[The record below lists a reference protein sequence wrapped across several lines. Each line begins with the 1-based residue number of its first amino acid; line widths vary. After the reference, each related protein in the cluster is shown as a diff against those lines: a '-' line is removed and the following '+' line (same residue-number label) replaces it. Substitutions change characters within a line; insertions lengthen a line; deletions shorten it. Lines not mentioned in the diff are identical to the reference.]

1 MTTATSLV
9 LIAIGAILAFAV
21 SYQVAGMNI
30 QTIGGILI
38 AVGGIGLV
46 ISLLTLAGY
55 APWGESRAAGGGV
68 QPGRTVAPG
77 GVAPPTNTAPST
89 TVAPSINIAPP
100 AAVAAAPAAPA
111 ASVAPPT
118 NV

>member
-38 AVGGIGLV
+38 AVGGIGLF

-55 APWGESRAAGGGV
+55 APWGDSRGSSGSA
-68 QPGRTVAPG
+68 QPATTVAPAAG
-77 GVAPPTNTAPST
+77 PPANIAPST
-89 TVAPSINIAPP
+89 TVAPSINIATP
-100 AAVAAAPAAPA
+100 AAMAAPPVAPA
-111 ASVAPPT
+111 VNAAPPT
-118 NV
+118 NL